1 MRTAGTAGK
10 TVARRAVVLG
20 GPAGAAGL
28 VLAACAGPPGAA
40 GQPAPGSVARGPV
53 RFSFWNARAFD
64 LMEQRLID
72 VYHERH
78 PDVTIDYVPAAER
91 GVTGSDAEQVNGL
104 IVRATAGGTIDI
116 AKVEASRMPF
126 ALWARK
132 AILALKKFG
141 GDKLAATLLNP
152 ALMTF
157 AGDTWSLTYEASVRG
172 LIYNGSL
179 FKGAGL
185 DPDRPPQTWEEVV
198 SMGQRLASPPDRY
211 AYMFPLNNLFK
222 TPDQIW
228 MNDGDIFDR
237 QYLPTKATFTR
248 REVQEVYQFQYDL
261 VHKYGIAPD
270 KAISNAA
277 LSGAEAMEYGD
288 ASSTPAYRAKQPEA
302 DWRVAKMFRQKAQ
315 NACYVS
321 AAGSGLVLFANS
333 VAPEAAYDYMAW
345 LVGDE
350 AQRIHSLITPSG
362 LTMDQI
368 GTTGIFPGSK
378 KVAGDPYWDTNP
390 LVKGMNN
397 CVTGIRPAATSP
409 VFTEINTLLGE
420 MQVQIVAKQ
429 IGAPDALAGAQRQ
442 AQALLDADV
451 KQNPE
456 LYATAR

>member
-1 MRTAGTAGK
+1 
-10 TVARRAVVLG
+10 
-20 GPAGAAGL
+20 
-28 VLAACAGPPGAA
+28 
-40 GQPAPGSVARGPV
+40 
-53 RFSFWNARAFD
+53 
-64 LMEQRLID
+64 
-72 VYHERH
+72 
-78 PDVTIDYVPAAER
+78 
-91 GVTGSDAEQVNGL
+91 
-104 IVRATAGGTIDI
+104 
-116 AKVEASRMPF
+116 
-126 ALWARK
+126 
-132 AILALKKFG
+132 
-141 GDKLAATLLNP
+141 
-152 ALMTF
+152 
-157 AGDTWSLTYEASVRG
+157 
-172 LIYNGSL
+172 
-179 FKGAGL
+179 
-185 DPDRPPQTWEEVV
+185 
-198 SMGQRLASPPDRY
+198 
-211 AYMFPLNNLFK
+211 
-222 TPDQIW
+222 
-228 MNDGDIFDR
+228 
-237 QYLPTKATFTR
+237 
-248 REVQEVYQFQYDL
+248 
-261 VHKYGIAPD
+261 
-270 KAISNAA
+270 
-277 LSGAEAMEYGD
+277 MEYGD

-378 KVAGDPYWDTNP
+378 KVAGDPYWDANP

-420 MQVQIVAKQ
+420 MQVQVIAKQ
-429 IGAPDALAGAQRQ
+429 IGVPDALAGAQRQ